1 MRFVLIYYI
10 MMFKTPFFLTF
21 FFLCSFDDHSIS
33 NPINE
38 LNFKNKNGLYNFF
51 VEIPAGTKQ
60 KWEVDK
66 QSGLLEWEKKKGKKR
81 IINFLSYP
89 GNYGFIPQTLSYDG
103 DPIDVIDLDENIERG
118 SVKEIKII
126 GGLYFEDKKKED
138 VKIIGVDPNG
148 SFGNIKTMKDLS
160 LNKFSLL
167 EILKMWFESYKKP
180 GKMIFY
186 KFLDKDQSI
195 EIIEES
201 HERWLLSKNKK

>member
-1 MRFVLIYYI
+1 MNNGQNL
-10 MMFKTPFFLTF
+10 FFFFTF
-21 FFLCSFDDHSIS
+21 FFLYSFYDYSIA

-66 QSGLLEWEKKKGKKR
+66 QSGLLEWEKKRGKKR

-89 GNYGFIPQTLSYDG
+89 GNYGFIPQTLSKDG

-126 GGLYFEDKKKED
+126 GGLYFEDKKEED

-148 SFGNIKTMKDLS
+148 SFGNIKTMQDLL
-160 LNKFSLL
+160 LNKSSLL
-167 EILKMWFESYKKP
+167 EILK
-180 GKMIFY
+180 I
-186 KFLDKDQSI
+186 
-195 EIIEES
+195 
-201 HERWLLSKNKK
+201 

>member
-1 MRFVLIYYI
+1 
-10 MMFKTPFFLTF
+10 MMFKTFIFSTF
-21 FFLCSFDDHSIS
+21 FFLFFLYDYSIS
-33 NPINE
+33 NPIEE
-38 LNFKNKNGLYNFF
+38 LNFKNKSGLYNFF

-60 KWEVDK
+60 KWEVNK
-66 QSGLLEWEKKKGKKR
+66 QSGLLEWKKKKGKKR

-126 GGLYFEDKKKED
+126 GGLYFEDKKEED
-138 VKIIGVDPNG
+138 VKIIGVDPSG
-148 SFGNIKTMKDLS
+148 SFGSIETMQDLLLDKS
-160 LNKFSLL
+160 SLL
-167 EILKMWFESYKKP
+167 GILKMWFESYKKP

-201 HERWLLSKNKK
+201 HKRWLLSKNK

>member
-1 MRFVLIYYI
+1 
-10 MMFKTPFFLTF
+10 MMFKTFIFSNF
-21 FFLCSFDDHSIS
+21 FFLFFLYDYSIS
-33 NPINE
+33 NPIEE
-38 LNFKNKNGLYNFF
+38 LNFKNKSGLYNFF

-60 KWEVDK
+60 KWEVNK
-66 QSGLLEWEKKKGKKR
+66 QSGLLEWKKKKGKKR

-126 GGLYFEDKKKED
+126 GGLYFEDKKEED
-138 VKIIGVDPNG
+138 VKIIGVDPSG
-148 SFGNIKTMKDLS
+148 SFGSIETMQDLLLDKS
-160 LNKFSLL
+160 SLL
-167 EILKMWFESYKKP
+167 GILKMWFESYKKP

-201 HERWLLSKNKK
+201 HKRWLLSKNKK

>member
-1 MRFVLIYYI
+1 
-10 MMFKTPFFLTF
+10 MMFKTFIFSTF
-21 FFLCSFDDHSIS
+21 FFLFFLYDYSIS
-33 NPINE
+33 NPIEE
-38 LNFKNKNGLYNFF
+38 LNFKNKSGLYNFF

-60 KWEVDK
+60 KWEVNK
-66 QSGLLEWEKKKGKKR
+66 QSGLLEWKKKKGKKR

-126 GGLYFEDKKKED
+126 GGLYFEDKKEED
-138 VKIIGVDPNG
+138 VKIIGVDPSG
-148 SFGNIKTMKDLS
+148 SFGSIETMQDLLLDKS
-160 LNKFSLL
+160 SLL
-167 EILKMWFESYKKP
+167 GILKMWFESYKKP

-201 HERWLLSKNKK
+201 HKRWLLSKNKK

>member
-1 MRFVLIYYI
+1 
-10 MMFKTPFFLTF
+10 MFKTFFLTF
-21 FFLCSFDDHSIS
+21 FFLCFLYNYSIT
-33 NPINE
+33 NPIND
-38 LNFKNKNGLYNFF
+38 LNFKNKSGFYNFF

-66 QSGLLEWEKKKGKKR
+66 QNGLLEWEIKKGKKR

-103 DPIDVIDLDENIERG
+103 DPIDVIDLDENVKRG

-126 GGLYFEDKKKED
+126 GGLYFEDKKKQD

-148 SFGNIKTMKDLS
+148 SFGNIETIQDLL
-160 LNKFSLL
+160 LNKPSLL

-186 KFLDKDQSI
+186 KFLDKDQSV

-201 HERWLLSKNKK
+201 HKRWFLLKK

>member
-1 MRFVLIYYI
+1 
-10 MMFKTPFFLTF
+10 MFKTFIFSTF
-21 FFLCSFDDHSIS
+21 FFLFFLYDYSIS
-33 NPINE
+33 NPIEE
-38 LNFKNKNGLYNFF
+38 LNFKNKSGLYNFF

-60 KWEVDK
+60 KWEVNK
-66 QSGLLEWEKKKGKKR
+66 QSGLLEWKKKKGKKR

-126 GGLYFEDKKKED
+126 GGLYFEDKKEED
-138 VKIIGVDPNG
+138 VKIIGVDPSG
-148 SFGNIKTMKDLS
+148 SFGSIETMQDLLLDKS
-160 LNKFSLL
+160 SLL
-167 EILKMWFESYKKP
+167 GILKMWFESYKKP

-201 HERWLLSKNKK
+201 HKRWLLSKNKK